1 MASERVA
8 VAGASG
14 MIGKALARRLEREGH
29 TVLRLVRRAPK
40 IAGEVS
46 WDPAAGSIDAAALE
60 GVDAV
65 VNLAGENIGERWT
78 AERKRRI
85 RESRAGATTLL
96 AGALAGLQR
105 KPKVWVNASAVGIYG
120 DRGDELLGEESA
132 PGDGFLAGVVR
143 EWEAATKP
151 AADAGIRVVLPRFG
165 VVLSAGG
172 GALGKM
178 LTPFK
183 LGVGGPMGSGKQWM
197 SWISLHDAVEVILRA
212 LRDERLSGPVNAVAG
227 ATTNDEFSQALGRVL
242 GRPAIIPVPAFGLK
256 LAFGE
261 MAEETILASQRAE
274 ARVLQGI
281 GHTFHHPDV
290 YAALRA
296 ALKAD

>member
-14 MIGKALARRLEREGH
+14 MIGRALARRLEREGH

-40 IAGEVS
+40 IAGEVR
-46 WDPAAGSIDAAALE
+46 WDPAAGSVDAAALE
-60 GVDAV
+60 GVDAM
-65 VNLAGENIGERWT
+65 VNLAGENVGERWT

-85 RESRAGATTLL
+85 RESRADATALL

-105 KPKVWVNASAVGIYG
+105 KPRVWVNASAVGIYG
-120 DRGDELLGEESA
+120 DRGDELLTEESA
-132 PGDGFLAGVVR
+132 PGGGFLAGVVR
-143 EWEAATKP
+143 EWEAATRP

-165 VVLSAGG
+165 VVLSVAG

-197 SWISLHDAVEVILRA
+197 SWISLDDAVEVVLRA
-212 LRDERLSGPVNAVAG
+212 LRDQRLTGPVNAVAG
-227 ATTNDEFSQALGRVL
+227 AATNEQFSHTLGRVL

-261 MAEETILASQRAE
+261 MAEETILASQRVE

-281 GHTFHHPDV
+281 GHAFHHPDLD
-290 YAALRA
+290 AALRA
-296 ALKAD
+296 AIKED